1 MSEGDRVLTEVR
13 VKRRKIVQAVRAST
27 EENAHKTVAIDQALY
42 RYEAINLRG
51 ACIVELRYF
60 GGYTLERIAEL
71 LQISPRTVKREWML
85 ARAWLCNELGPGPK
99 DEVL

>member
-42 RYEAINLRG
+42 RYEAINLRRLYRG
-51 ACIVELRYF
+51 TALFRRLHARKDCRAAADLSADGETRMDACSRV
-60 GGYTLERIAEL
+60 A
-71 LQISPRTVKREWML
+71 V
-85 ARAWLCNELGPGPK
+85 
-99 DEVL
+99 